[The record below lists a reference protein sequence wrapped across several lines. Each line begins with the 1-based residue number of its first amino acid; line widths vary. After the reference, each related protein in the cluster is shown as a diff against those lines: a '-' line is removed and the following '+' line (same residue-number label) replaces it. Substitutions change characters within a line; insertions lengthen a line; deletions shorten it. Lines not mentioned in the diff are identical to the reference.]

1 MVVGVPNHI
10 LSFAQFQLDPS
21 NARLWRN
28 GQVVPVR
35 PKPFA
40 LLCYLADN
48 AARLIPKEELTKA
61 LWPQEYIGDSSLK
74 GYIRALREV
83 LGDNAET
90 PLFIETVSRRGYR
103 FRAAVERSVMEIEQG
118 EHPEMPLQLAP
129 FVARKHEMTQLHKW
143 FRQVL
148 QGHRHIVFVTGESGL
163 GKTTVVD
170 TFLAEANAQDTVWIG
185 HGQCIEHYGAGEP
198 YLPILEALGHLARS
212 IDGNKIIQELRS
224 SAPAMLAQMPAFVS
238 ESELETMQR
247 RAQGATQQR
256 MLREMAE
263 ALEALTVIYPIILWL
278 DDLQW
283 SDPSTLDLIAWLARR
298 RTPARLLLI
307 GSYRPTDTL
316 ENSHPLRS
324 LKQELVLHRQC
335 EELLL
340 PRFTEAEVA
349 QYLALRLSPNQFA
362 PSLAAVLTQ
371 CTGGNPLFLDTLVDD
386 LVQRKVIVSAGQH
399 WQLTSDIDEVKR
411 NVPES
416 LRQMVELKIE
426 RLTPGEQ
433 HVLEVAALVGVTFTA
448 AAVAAGLDKAAE
460 LVEEHC
466 DELVRRGIF
475 LRANGTRPWPNES
488 LTPQYAFLHVLYQ
501 QVLYARLNEGKRA
514 RLSQRIGMRLEE
526 TYGERA
532 PELAAEL
539 GLYFERGRDAQRA
552 VTYLQLAAESAVQQ
566 SAFREALEHARK
578 GLTLV
583 NQLPGTTDRLQQE
596 LSLQLTR
603 SAALVALQGFAADE
617 VKAAYDQVDALCRRT
632 GDPPQFFPALGSLH
646 SFYSTRGDHTI
657 AKEYAERLLHVAR
670 RSQHPWHLP
679 EAHNAMGIALFFQGE
694 LSRALQ
700 HFEQCLAL
708 SDQLRPSEKQTLASP
723 DLAVSSLSHQAI
735 LLYQLGDAKHAQQ
748 RIQQAWVRAE
758 GLGHPTSMASA
769 YSWSAL
775 LAQLRHQAE
784 VVHQQAETLI
794 NLALEH
800 ELPFW
805 PAVGLIHVGWAL
817 AHQGQSKKG
826 IACLRQGLDVL
837 HASGIVRGS
846 TFWLAALAEACEKSG
861 QPNEAQATLTK
872 ALSIMENTGER
883 VYEAELY
890 RLKGELRLTQKSKG
904 RKAESS
910 HPTYQE
916 AEKCFLKAV
925 EVARLQGAKSLE
937 SQVKKR
943 LEQLREQ
950 QSR

>member
-1 MVVGVPNHI
+1 MGVPNHI

-28 GQVVPVR
+28 GQLVPLR

-40 LLCYLADN
+40 LLCYLAGN
-48 AARLIPKEELTKA
+48 AARLITKEELTKA
-61 LWPQEYIGDSSLK
+61 LWPGEYIGDSSLK

-90 PLFIETVSRRGYR
+90 PLFIETVNRRGYR
-103 FRAAVERSVMEIEQG
+103 FRAAVERSITEVEQG
-118 EHPEMPLQLAP
+118 EPLETPLQLAP
-129 FVARKHEMTQLHKW
+129 FVARKHEMMQLHKW
-143 FRQVL
+143 FRYVL
-148 QGHRHIVFVTGESGL
+148 QEKRQIVFVTGESGL

-170 TFLAEANAQDTVWIG
+170 TFLAEANAHDTVWIG

-198 YLPILEALGHLARS
+198 YLPIWEALGHLVR
-212 IDGNKIIQELRS
+212 ITDGDKIIHELRS
-224 SAPAMLAQMPAFVS
+224 SAPTWLAQMPALVS
-238 ESELETMQR
+238 ESDLDAMQKK
-247 RAQGATQQR
+247 AHGATQQR

-263 ALEALTVIYPIILWL
+263 ALEALTVIRPIILWL

-324 LKQELVLHRQC
+324 LKHELVLHRQC
-335 EELLL
+335 VELPL
-340 PRFTEAEVA
+340 PWLTEAEVA

-362 PSLAAVLTQ
+362 PALAAALTQ
-371 CTGGNPLFLDTLVDD
+371 CTGGNPLFLDALVED
-386 LVQRKVIVSAGQH
+386 LVQRKVIVNAEQH
-399 WQLTSDIDEVKR
+399 WQLTTEVDEVKR

-416 LRQMVELKIE
+416 LRHMVELKIE
-426 RLTPGEQ
+426 RLTQEEQ
-433 HVLEVAALVGVTFTA
+433 QVLEVASLLGVTFTA
-448 AAVAAGLDKAAE
+448 KAVAAGLDTAAE
-460 LVEEHC
+460 LVEERC
-466 DELVRRGIF
+466 DELVRRGKF
-475 LRANGTRPWPNES
+475 LRANGTRPWPDES

-514 RLSQRIGMRLEE
+514 RLSHRIGIRLEE

-539 GLYFERGRDAQRA
+539 GLYFERGQDAQRA
-552 VTYLQLAAESAVQQ
+552 VTYLQLAAENAVQQ
-566 SAFREALEHARK
+566 SAFREALEHVGK

-596 LSLQLTR
+596 LGLQLTR
-603 SAALVALQGFAADE
+603 SATLVSIHGFASDE
-617 VKAAYDQVDALCRRT
+617 VKAAYDQVDTLCRRT
-632 GDPPQFFPALGSLH
+632 GDLPQFFPALGSLH
-646 SFYSTRGDHTI
+646 SFYSTRGDQTI
-657 AKEYAERLLHVAR
+657 AKEYAERLLHVAQ
-670 RSQHPWHLP
+670 RSQHLWHLP
-679 EAHNAMGIALFFQGE
+679 EAHNAMGITLFFQGE
-694 LSRALQ
+694 LSSALQ

-708 SDQLRPSEKQTLASP
+708 LDQLGHCEKQTLTSP

-735 LLYQLGDAKHAQQ
+735 LLYQLGDAKHAQK
-748 RIQQAWVRAE
+748 RIQQACVRAE
-758 GLGHPTSMASA
+758 GLAHPTSMASA

-784 VVHQQAETLI
+784 AVHQQAETLI

-805 PAVGLIHVGWAL
+805 PAVGLIHVGWAF

-837 HASGIVRGS
+837 HASGVVRGS
-846 TFWLAALAEACEKSG
+846 TFWLAALTEAYEKSG
-861 QPNEAQATLTK
+861 RFDEAHTTLTK
-872 ALSIMENTGER
+872 AFSIMENTGER

-910 HPTYQE
+910 HHTYQE

-925 EVARLQGAKSLE
+925 EVAKLQGAKSLE
-937 SQVKKR
+937 LQVKKR
-943 LEQLREQ
+943 LEQLRKQ
-950 QSR
+950 QRT